1 MNLQEYKQLLAE
13 RVSLQRM
20 LDEIP
25 VEDVLDRSSLQSRLE
40 AVEQE
45 LSQVTPPNRE
55 PARARL
61 TFRGRPVV
69 GQHGIFAEFGTKAT
83 SVFSDTVAKIA
94 AGLTGHLAPMG
105 PIPNRDESRLL
116 ITGTAIGSFGFEL
129 EEAPLDN
136 QLDFGEDTIAS
147 QALELT
153 QSLLKGTVGS
163 DEELADSA
171 VATNPRAVDSL
182 RSFLELLATNEAVC
196 GLQFN
201 NELFQFK
208 DVGEVRR
215 GVERLSQDNLHE
227 EKTQLRG
234 EFQGVLP
241 KARSFEFKL
250 ADSQE
255 VVRGKVSPTIT
266 TPDDINNH
274 LHQAVTIEV
283 QATRVGTGKPRY
295 VLLKLPEEW
304 SDAGQQAEAGE
315 SDQ

>member
-1 MNLQEYKQLLAE
+1 MNLQEYKHLLAE
-13 RVSLQRM
+13 RASLHRM
-20 LDEIP
+20 LEKIP

-40 AVEQE
+40 VVEQE

-69 GQHGIFAEFGTKAT
+69 GQHGIFAEFGAKAT
-83 SVFSDTVAKIA
+83 TAFSDAVAKIA
-94 AGLTGHLAPMG
+94 AALSGNLAPMG
-105 PIPNRDESRLL
+105 PIPHRDESRLL

-136 QLDFGEDTIAS
+136 QLDFGEETIAG

-171 VATNPRAVDSL
+171 VAANPRAVEAV
-182 RSFLELLATNEAVC
+182 RSFLELLADNEAVC
-196 GLQFN
+196 ALQCN
-201 NELFQFK
+201 DRVFQFK

-215 GVERLSQDNLHE
+215 GVQRLSQDNLHE
-227 EKTQLRG
+227 EETQLRG

-255 VVRGKVSPTIT
+255 VVRGKISPTIT
-266 TPDDINNH
+266 TPDDINSH
-274 LHQAVTIEV
+274 LHQAITIDV

-295 VLLKLPEEW
+295 VLLKLPDDW

-315 SDQ
+315 

>member
-1 MNLQEYKQLLAE
+1 MNLQEYKRLLAE
-13 RVSLQRM
+13 RVTIQR
-20 LDEIP
+20 LLEAIP

-40 AVEQE
+40 MVEHE
-45 LSQVTPPNRE
+45 LSQVAPPNRE

-69 GQHGIFAEFGTKAT
+69 GQHGIFAEFGAKAT
-83 SVFSDTVAKIA
+83 SAFADAVAKIA
-94 AGLTGHLAPMG
+94 AGLSGQLAPMG

-129 EEAPLDN
+129 EEAPLGN
-136 QLDFGEDTIAS
+136 LFDFSDDTIAA

-153 QSLLKGTVGS
+153 QNLLKGTVGS
-163 DEELADSA
+163 DEDLADSA
-171 VATNPRAVDSL
+171 VATDPRAIASI

-196 GLQFN
+196 ALQFN
-201 NELFQFK
+201 EKLFQFK

-227 EKTQLRG
+227 EETQLIG

-255 VVRGKVSPTIT
+255 VIRGKVSPSIT
-266 TPDDINNH
+266 SPDEINSH
-274 LHQAVTIEV
+274 LHRATTIDV
-283 QATRVGTGKPRY
+283 LATRVGAGRPRY
-295 VLLKLPEEW
+295 VLLKLPEW
-304 SDAGQQAEAGE
+304 GDVTQQTGPGE
-315 SDQ
+315 